1 VTDKTLTILDESI
14 PDESADS
21 PEAATTAEPAAPAET
36 GICEDSESGD
46 PLQALRKANEDL
58 AEQVKRTN
66 AEFHNFR
73 RRQEEEQKRVKVR
86 IREDIIRSL
95 LPILDHLER
104 TMSAARGGGDK
115 ALESLLQGVELID
128 KDVRKIFES
137 HGLTAIAAQGEAFDA
152 SLHQAVMMEET
163 GEVPDQTILAEL
175 QKGYKL
181 DDRVIRPSMVKVA
194 RNFSE

>member
-1 VTDKTLTILDESI
+1 MTDKTLTILDEEMPEEGAASE
-14 PDESADS
+14 PLEGTVVDEEQTGTVG
-21 PEAATTAEPAAPAET
+21 EAVET
-36 GICEDSESGD
+36 
-46 PLQALRKANEDL
+46 LRKTNEEL

-86 IREDIIRSL
+86 IREDIIRSM

-104 TMSAARGGGDK
+104 TVAAAKGGGDK
-115 ALESLLQGVELID
+115 AFESLMQGVELID

-137 HGLTAIAAQGEAFDA
+137 HGLTAVAAHGEAFDA
-152 SLHQAVMMEET
+152 AHHQAVMMEET
-163 GEVPDQTILAEL
+163 AEVPDQTILAEL

-181 DDRVIRPSMVKVA
+181 DDRVIRPAMVKVA

>member
-1 VTDKTLTILDESI
+1 MTDKPLTMLDE
-14 PDESADS
+14 D
-21 PEAATTAEPAAPAET
+21 TPAEGFQDQERPEGELVSEEVT
-36 GICEDSESGD
+36 ETSDEDVLET
-46 PLQALRKANEDL
+46 LRRANEEL

-104 TMSAARGGGDK
+104 TVAAAKDGGDN
-115 ALESLLQGVELID
+115 ALESLLQGIELVD
-128 KDVRKIFES
+128 KDVRKIFEN
-137 HGLTAIAAQGEAFDA
+137 HGLTAIAALGEGFDA
-152 SLHQAVMMEET
+152 ALHQAVMMEET
-163 GEVPDQTILAEL
+163 SEVADQTIIAEL
-175 QKGYKL
+175 QKGYQL
-181 DDRVIRPSMVKVA
+181 DDRVIRPAMVKVA